1 MIKALSVCVAI
12 ALAAIVAMFFAPEG
26 KAAPFGTLLRTAFA
40 VALLWLLGRLV
51 GGAEYRRPPNP
62 VAKNVVITMFATVI
76 ILALSSSFSPS
87 WSVANAVWYLTLFAA
102 GALLNRWAEAPER
115 YAVFVATFCVVTTS
129 LILMSIAAA
138 RPPITQGEI
147 ASSTVLVDFWPSV
160 SRIAGHPADAAWMW
174 LAWRVADR
182 LRPKEAKRKKPPL
195 VVKSIPMPTR
205 KR

>member
-26 KAAPFGTLLRTAFA
+26 KAAPFGTLLRTVFA

-102 GALLNRWAEAPER
+102 GALLNRWAETPER

-195 VVKSIPMPTR
+195 VVKSIPIPAR